1 MATVEQI
8 QALLEKQAVKI
19 GQDVETKVTEKL
31 ADYLVK
37 KVVDNLGPVLKSHI
51 VEEVA
56 KAVDPVLK
64 LHEQTDKVAT
74 KLVNDLA
81 NLTSKV
87 NSQKDEMNKKKEEGE
102 IKKRQ
107 EESEL
112 KKRQVEAE
120 MRQEEVKLSNNPLA

>member
-1 MATVEQI
+1 MATEEQI

-37 KVVDNLGPVLKSHI
+37 KVVDNLGPVLMSHI
-51 VEEVA
+51 EEEVA
-56 KAVDPVLK
+56 KAVDTVIK
-64 LHEQTDKVAT
+64 LHEQMDTVVT

-87 NSQKDEMNKKKEEGE
+87 NSQEDEMKKKKEEGE
-102 IKKRQ
+102 MRKMQEEIELKKRQ
-107 EESEL
+107 EE
-112 KKRQVEAE
+112 AE
-120 MRQEEVKLSNNPLA
+120 MRNR